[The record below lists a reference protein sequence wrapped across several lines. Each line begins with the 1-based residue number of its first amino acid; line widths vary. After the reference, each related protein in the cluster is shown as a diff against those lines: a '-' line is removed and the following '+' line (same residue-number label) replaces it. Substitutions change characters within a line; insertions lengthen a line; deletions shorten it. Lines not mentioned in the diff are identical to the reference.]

1 MKNSKFTIIIPTT
14 GRIDEFKSTLK
25 TVVSDPF
32 PDLEILIQ
40 DNATSWGL
48 SDYVQGL
55 NDSRI
60 VINRESCRLYMADNW
75 HNAIKAAKGDFI
87 TILGDDDGWY
97 KGGLSMVSSLLDMY
111 GDVDVVTWS
120 RDDYGWPQSVPCIRD
135 TMHIS
140 FENSFSVISGL
151 DIIRKVFSY
160 ELSHEH
166 LPKIYSSFFSRN
178 IVNNIS
184 TKHGSLFIDKNN
196 PDLSSGLQAL
206 VSANKILKIN
216 VPLTIIG
223 TSGSSNGSNNSKQG
237 INGLYSNAVG
247 ELVPHHL
254 MSNFYSLSVTTELS
268 ILNTFCILRDR
279 LNLLDLDV
287 NFSAGLIRHLGQV
300 SNMDKSR
307 IYSSIINSGL
317 FFESKSNIDDINE
330 IMMDGYIPPV
340 MRNPSSE
347 FLNIKSSGFNAVV
360 HVSNLGVK
368 DIFQASLVSLLMR
381 EMYLKSSN
389 FLK

>member
-1 MKNSKFTIIIPTT
+1 MKNPKFTIIIPTT

-48 SDYVQGL
+48 FDYVQGL
-55 NDSRI
+55 YDSRI

-75 HNAIKAAKGDFI
+75 HNAINVAKGDYI

-97 KGGLSMVSSLLDMY
+97 KGGFSMVSSLLDTY

-140 FENSFSVISGL
+140 FDNSFNIISGL
-151 DIIRKVFSY
+151 DIIGKVFSY

-166 LPKIYSSFFSRN
+166 LPKIYSSFFSKSL
-178 IVNNIS
+178 VSNIS

-206 VSANKILKIN
+206 VCANKIMKIN

-223 TSGSSNGSNNSKQG
+223 TSGSSNGSNSSARESNTLYNNS
-237 INGLYSNAVG
+237 VG
-247 ELVPHHL
+247 VLVPHHL
-254 MSNFYSLSVTTELS
+254 MSGFYSNAFTTELS
-268 ILNTFCILRDR
+268 ILNTYCILRDK
-279 LNLLDLDV
+279 LNLFDFDI
-287 NFSAGLIRHLGQV
+287 NFSVGLIRHLGQV
-300 SNMDKSR
+300 SNINR
-307 IYSSIINSGL
+307 LGVYSEIIDSNL
-317 FFESKSNIDDINE
+317 FLPSESNTYHINE
-330 IMMDGYIPPV
+330 IMSDGFIAPV
-340 MRNPSSE
+340 MRSPSPE
-347 FLNIKSSGFNAVV
+347 FLSIKSTGFNAVF
-360 HVSNLGVK
+360 HVANLGVK
-368 DIFQASLVSLLMR
+368 DIFQASSVSLLMR